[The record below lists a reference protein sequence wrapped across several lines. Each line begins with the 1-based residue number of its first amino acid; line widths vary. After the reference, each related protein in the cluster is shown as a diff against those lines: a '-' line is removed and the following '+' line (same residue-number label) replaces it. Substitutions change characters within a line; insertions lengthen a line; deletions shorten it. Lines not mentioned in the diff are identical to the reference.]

1 MDVKEGR
8 RHASRSSSSSSS
20 RMSPSSQLRR
30 VSFAVDPGVA
40 DDGPPQPQTATCC
53 TALQRGFAPD
63 SRVQPRYA
71 PVRTP
76 GSAALLLRVD
86 EEEDDHQPQSAK
98 DAGGGVGD
106 EEIMTIGASSST
118 AAVAPAKEGT
128 NVMGKALRKWKS
140 TVENV
145 DVHVSQLTETPR
157 LRRSG
162 GMRRDWSF
170 ENLRGGNNAA

>member
-1 MDVKEGR
+1 EGR
-8 RHASRSSSSSSS
+8 PASRSS
-20 RMSPSSQLRR
+20 RMRPSSHLRH
-30 VSFAVDPGVA
+30 VSFAVDPCVA

-63 SRVQPRYA
+63 SRVQQRYA

-76 GSAALLLRVD
+76 GSAALLRVD
-86 EEEDDHQPQSAK
+86 ENEEDQQPQSAK
-98 DAGGGVGD
+98 DAGGGVSVGG
-106 EEIMTIGASSST
+106 EEMIGAST
-118 AAVAPAKEGT
+118 VAPAKEG
-128 NVMGKALRKWKS
+128 NVMRKAVRKWKS
-140 TVENV
+140 TVEDV
-145 DVHVSQLTETPR
+145 DVSQLTETPR